1 MISKTIHLYGE
12 ENAVTLTIYLMN
24 DTGEMSGQG
33 SRPAVLVCPG
43 GGYFNCSDR
52 EGEPVA
58 LQFAASGYHAFVL
71 RYSTYDEGRN
81 AFPDLSS
88 DIVPN
93 EKTKHPAPVRDIA
106 KAMLYIREHA
116 GEWQVDM
123 ERIAVCGFSA
133 GGHNSAMYGVYWNKP
148 LLTDYFGVD
157 AAALKPAALIL
168 GYPLTDYIFMKQTE
182 KNPMDQQFFHNSNIA
197 FTGEDHPSDK
207 LLESISPALLVSED
221 TPPAFIWATAGD
233 NLVPVQHS
241 LRMAHALA
249 DHHVPFEIHIFEEGD
264 HGLSTAAQVSAVSK
278 TQMNADAAQWTILA
292 RKWLEKRFALEL
304 PKMTP
309 FEAMMAAKQ

>member
-1 MISKTIHLYGE
+1 MISEKIYLYGE
-12 ENAVTLTIYLMN
+12 ECAVTLTTYRIHES
-24 DTGEMSGQG
+24 GELSGQG
-33 SRPAVLVCPG
+33 PRPAVLVCPG

-58 LQFAASGYHAFVL
+58 LQFNVRGYHAFVL
-71 RYSTYDEGRN
+71 RYSTYDEGKN
-81 AFPDLSS
+81 NFPDLSA

-93 EKTKHPAPVRDIA
+93 ERTKHPAPVRDIA

-116 GEWQVDM
+116 KEWQVDM

-157 AAALKPAALIL
+157 AEALKPAALIL
-168 GYPLTDYIFMKQTE
+168 GYPLTDYVFMEQAE
-182 KNPMDQQFFHNSNIA
+182 KKPMDERFFANSNIA
-197 FTGEDHPSDK
+197 FLGESSPSK
-207 LLESISPALLVSED
+207 EVLASVSPARLVSKD
-221 TPPAFIWATAGD
+221 TPPAFLWATAGD

-249 DHHVPFEIHIFEEGD
+249 DHKVPFEIHIFEEGD
-264 HGLSTAAQVSAVSK
+264 HGLSMATQASAVSGS
-278 TQMNADAAQWTILA
+278 QIQADAAQWTALA
-292 RKWLEKRFALEL
+292 GKWLDKRFALDL
-304 PKMTP
+304 PEKTP
-309 FEAMMAAKQ
+309 FEEMMEKQG